1 MKTPQTLLTPEALG
15 IDPSKKTSPT
25 TAGPIESGGGQPA
38 RRPQGEAPSNAQTQ
52 SPSER
57 IQAINEVFTLF
68 RINYHNQYYKSFQTD
83 ELLISA
89 KRLWLDG
96 LQSFTA
102 DTILRATKDV
112 IRNSEFLPTLHRMIE
127 TCRRCSAEA
136 LPDSHAA
143 YVEACRAPSP
153 KRAYAWSH
161 PAVYHAGVKADW
173 YFLSTSPESVARPV
187 FVKYYDEYCQR
198 VLAGETLALPE
209 LPALPESVE
218 LPPTSKEESRAR
230 LKALRASLDL

>member
-1 MKTPQTLLTPEALG
+1 MKTPKTLLTPEVLG
-15 IDPSKKTSPT
+15 IDPSKKISPT
-25 TAGPIESGGGQPA
+25 TAGPTESA
-38 RRPQGEAPSNAQTQ
+38 ASQTE
-52 SPSER
+52 PPPKPTTER

-96 LQSFTA
+96 LQSFSPE
-102 DTILRATKDV
+102 TILRATKEV

-153 KRAYAWSH
+153 KRAFAWSH

-173 YFLSTSPESVARPV
+173 YFLSTTPESLARPI
-187 FVKYYDEYCQR
+187 FTKYYDELCQR
-198 VLAGETLALPE
+198 VLAGEALTLPDV
-209 LPALPESVE
+209 PALPETVE
-218 LPPTSKEESRAR
+218 LPVTSKKEGLEQI
-230 LKALRASLDL
+230 KALRDALNL